1 VFLTESA
8 QSIGVIAIFLAV
20 VLRRNVDMEAPVLLT
35 NRQTSSQGEAISSQ
49 EKFYGIRS
57 FGNGE
62 CRAWRLNDKKYSTV
76 FGNATTFAA

>member
-35 NRQTSSQGEAISSQ
+35 NRRTSSQGEAFSSQ
-49 EKFYGIRS
+49 EKFLWNQILWKRRVPS
-57 FGNGE
+57 M
-62 CRAWRLNDKKYSTV
+62 
-76 FGNATTFAA
+76 ATER